1 MKTVITQ
8 QRVENMFMYFTE
20 YICIAH
26 ALICVYA
33 CAGVCT
39 YITMCMNIHRKYLT
53 QNICALIFWKF
64 QSQKAQTL
72 LQIAVDL
79 GNPACVQPGRDD
91 KVFPVLSIPKDTS
104 VTE

>member
-1 MKTVITQ
+1 MCRCVYLHYYVHEYP
-8 QRVENMFMYFTE
+8 QRVLNTKYM
-20 YICIAH
+20 CID
-26 ALICVYA
+26 V
-33 CAGVCT
+33 
-39 YITMCMNIHRKYLT
+39 
-53 QNICALIFWKF
+53 WKL